1 MVFEFTDVY
10 SIRRL
15 VFRDVQGHESNCGNV
30 PEYTVL
36 TSMDGKQWTE
46 VAHKTGV
53 ENEAT
58 KDVSFTDT
66 EARYVKLVLKKG
78 TRGDGRKDNAVRIY
92 GVDIYGEMAA
102 QADHAGVV
110 SIGKTLLKGS
120 DAMNERETAA
130 NLLDGNH
137 TDKNTKWCFAKGN
150 ADTHPYNFAIIDLED
165 EYMVSGFH
173 LYDCRTLE
181 PDVNVSDYQIYV
193 SDTAPDLSLISV
205 TGDSNTC
212 WELAVDKKG
221 QANVNIKKV
230 TLDNA
235 VKARYVKLVVPRT
248 TPTQNAQTT
257 KLYAFDVLGTS
268 CTTGIGH
275 ATAPTLALPALARA
289 GQTLHADLG
298 CQGVFMLYSPDG
310 TLAARQP
317 FNGTLSFSLP
327 MQKGLYVACIR
338 TAQGLHSAKM
348 AIR

>member
-1 MVFEFTDVY
+1 MIHQSFNKHRSSSILPRLFKVGHGAEERLVQACDGFQRVIVREENLSGGIRVGRIGGVGLRARVVLSGDPTTLQIPEGIINAWPANGQGKVRCTIHSYSGAAADSERPFYLNTSYSMPNHKWCDTSEGDSWVVFEFTDVY

-173 LYDCRTLE
+173 LYDCHCFIPVIPE
-181 PDVNVSDYQIYV
+181 
-193 SDTAPDLSLISV
+193 
-205 TGDSNTC
+205 
-212 WELAVDKKG
+212 
-221 QANVNIKKV
+221 
-230 TLDNA
+230 
-235 VKARYVKLVVPRT
+235 
-248 TPTQNAQTT
+248 
-257 KLYAFDVLGTS
+257 
-268 CTTGIGH
+268 
-275 ATAPTLALPALARA
+275 
-289 GQTLHADLG
+289 
-298 CQGVFMLYSPDG
+298 
-310 TLAARQP
+310 
-317 FNGTLSFSLP
+317 
-327 MQKGLYVACIR
+327 
-338 TAQGLHSAKM
+338 
-348 AIR
+348 